1 MRFLASLA
9 LSTAAA
15 AATWRTVGAV
25 RLASGA
31 ATYTNTETA
40 VPFIISEL
48 PGERAEALFIAMA
61 ALVPTAGEHIEIQTN
76 FYGLGLPLEP
86 TSCEK
91 SSFRRPQSSHY

>member
-48 PGERAEALFIAMA
+48 PGERAEALFITMA
-61 ALVPTAGEHIEIQTN
+61 ALVPTAGERSETQFDTWSAARSSIAAIFRGGHH
-76 FYGLGLPLEP
+76 
-86 TSCEK
+86 EK
-91 SSFRRPQSSHY
+91 HTRS